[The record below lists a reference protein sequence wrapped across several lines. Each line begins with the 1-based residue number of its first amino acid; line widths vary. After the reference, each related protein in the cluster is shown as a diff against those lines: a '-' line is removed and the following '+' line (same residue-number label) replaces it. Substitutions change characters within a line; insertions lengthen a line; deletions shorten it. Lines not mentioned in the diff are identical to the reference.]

1 MSLEEALL
9 SAREIEE
16 YFFCPLLFYY
26 KNYLG
31 IEVQKGF
38 WADLGKKAQEE
49 AENEIGKRFEILGRE
64 VELRSERLNVIG
76 KVDFVVRRGNE
87 IMPLEVKYSGR
98 LRPWWRH
105 SISLYAVLLEDH
117 IGRPVKHGLVL
128 VTRGMKFIEVRV
140 DDAERRFVESS
151 VDKCRRIMR
160 GEVPRA
166 YRSRSCENCD
176 FRDKCFEK

>member
-1 MSLEEALL
+1 LGEVLL

-26 KNYLG
+26 KSYLG
-31 IEVQKGF
+31 MDTQKGF

-49 AENEIGKRFEILGRE
+49 VEEEVRRRFDVVGKEM
-64 VELRSERLNVIG
+64 ELRSERLGVVG

-87 IMPLEVKYSGR
+87 VMPLEIKYSSR
-98 LRPWWRH
+98 LRLWWRH
-105 SISLYAVLLEDH
+105 SIALYAMLLEDQ
-117 IGRPVKHGLVL
+117 IGRPVKQGLLLMTKGMNL
-128 VTRGMKFIEVRV
+128 VEVV
-140 DDAERRFVESS
+140 IGDEERRFVEGSIER
-151 VDKCRRIMR
+151 CRRILE

-176 FRDKCFEK
+176 LRDRCSLWP

>member
-1 MSLEEALL
+1 LEGVLL
-9 SAREIEE
+9 NAREIEE

-31 IEVQKGF
+31 MDAQKGF

-49 AENEIGKRFEILGRE
+49 AEKEIRSRYEVLGKE
-64 VELRSERLNVIG
+64 VELKSDKLGVAG
-76 KVDFVVRRGNE
+76 KVDFVVRKGSE
-87 IMPLEVKYSGR
+87 IMPLEVKFSGR

-105 SISLYAVLLEDH
+105 SISLYAMLLEDSMKK
-117 IGRPVKHGLVL
+117 PVKSGIVL
-128 VTRGMKFIEVRV
+128 VTRGMRFIEIKVG
-140 DDAERRFVESS
+140 DEERRFVERS
-151 VDKCRRIMR
+151 VEKCRRIME

-176 FRDKCFEK
+176 FRERCFEK